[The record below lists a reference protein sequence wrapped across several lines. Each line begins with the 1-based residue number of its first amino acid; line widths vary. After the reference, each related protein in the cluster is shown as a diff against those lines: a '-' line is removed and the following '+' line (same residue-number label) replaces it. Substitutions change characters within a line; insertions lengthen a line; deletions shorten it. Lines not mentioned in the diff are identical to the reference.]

1 MSSDEKSGKKPADGQ
16 SVQDV
21 RSAQAAQEKLAQG
34 KPADGQED
42 KPAEAKRP
50 AEEKPASASKKHGGK
65 RQQREELLGA
75 PLKATKKQTV
85 DDELLGRPHVAEK
98 AFASEG
104 RPEATNPLHV
114 TETPEE
120 RFAELQEAT
129 GAYLSEEDEELLA
142 RAFSFADMAHKGQC
156 RKSGE
161 PFIVHPVEVALIL
174 ADLRMDVET
183 LCAALIHDTVE
194 DSDVTL
200 AEVEET
206 FNERIAHLVDG
217 VTKISRIEVESLS
230 DEQAQTIRKMF
241 VAMSKDIRV
250 IVIKLADR
258 LHNMRTLAALREDRR
273 IFKSRETLEI
283 YAPIAHRLGINSIK
297 WELEDLA
304 FFYLEPNK
312 YKQISRM
319 VTESRAEREEY
330 LEQIIGI
337 LHGEMEKVGIQ
348 AQIMGRPKH
357 LYSIYQKM
365 TKKGKGFSEIYDLIA
380 VRVIVKS
387 VKDCYSALGAV
398 HTLWHPMPGRF
409 KDYIAMPK
417 FNMYQSLHTTV
428 IGPAGR
434 PLEVQI
440 RTEEMHR
447 QSEYGVA
454 AHWRYKEKGGK
465 GGDALDQQLSWLR
478 QMVDWQDETQD
489 SREFLKDLKVDLA
502 PTEVFV
508 FTPKGEVMSLRAG
521 STPVD
526 FAYAIHTEVG
536 NHCVGA
542 KVNGAIVPL
551 TYELQLG
558 DRVEILTQK
567 SASPSRDWLNLV
579 KTPSARSKIR
589 SYFSKISRSD
599 DLQFGRD
606 KLTREMRKHGLG
618 ISSAQ
623 SMRAIKTVSEHL
635 GYNDPDDMLV
645 SIGTNKESAQ
655 HVANRLLKILVDRG
669 TEADEL
675 PGLGASEISTGV
687 LPPMLT
693 SVKRPKKHEAHTSN
707 GVVVKGIDDVLVR
720 LSRCCNPVP
729 GDDILGFVTRGRG
742 VSVHRA
748 DCPNAQ
754 DLMNHP
760 ERIIEVSWDGAP
772 SKGTS
777 FKVEVFIEALDR
789 MNLLRDVTVILSEMG
804 ANVLSCTTSS
814 HRDGMVEMRFLF
826 QVSDIAHI
834 DLVLKKLRSVDGVFD
849 ARRMVAGAGSR
860 KKQKENAS

>member
-1 MSSDEKSGKKPADGQ
+1 MS
-16 SVQDV
+16 
-21 RSAQAAQEKLAQG
+21 AAR
-34 KPADGQED
+34 KPADGQEE
-42 KPAEAKRP
+42 KP
-50 AEEKPASASKKHGGK
+50 AEEKLASASKKHGGK

-104 RPEATNPLHV
+104 RPDATDPLHV

-120 RFAELQEAT
+120 RFAELQEVT

-258 LHNMRTLAALREDRR
+258 LHNMRTLGALREDRR
-273 IFKSRETLEI
+273 IFKARETLEI
-283 YAPIAHRLGINSIK
+283 YAPIAHRLGINNIK
-297 WELEDLA
+297 WELEDLS
-304 FFYLEPNK
+304 FYYLEPNK
-312 YKQISRM
+312 FKQISRM
-319 VTESRAEREEY
+319 VTESRSEREGY
-330 LEQIIGI
+330 LDQIISI
-337 LHGEMEKVGIQ
+337 LHDEMEKVNIQ

-645 SIGTNKESAQ
+645 NIGTNKESAQ

-826 QVSDIAHI
+826 QVSDISHI

-849 ARRMVAGAGSR
+849 ARRMVAGKGS
-860 KKQKENAS
+860 KKK

>member
-1 MSSDEKSGKKPADGQ
+1 MS
-16 SVQDV
+16 
-21 RSAQAAQEKLAQG
+21 AAR
-34 KPADGQED
+34 KPADGQEE
-42 KPAEAKRP
+42 KP

-104 RPEATNPLHV
+104 RPDATDPLHV

-120 RFAELQEAT
+120 RFAELQEVT

-645 SIGTNKESAQ
+645 NIGTNKESAQ

-826 QVSDIAHI
+826 QVSDISHI
-834 DLVLKKLRSVDGVFD
+834 DLVLKKLRSIDGVFD
-849 ARRMVAGAGSR
+849 ARRMVAGKGS
-860 KKQKENAS
+860 KKK

>member
-1 MSSDEKSGKKPADGQ
+1 MS
-16 SVQDV
+16 
-21 RSAQAAQEKLAQG
+21 AAR
-34 KPADGQED
+34 KPADGQEE
-42 KPAEAKRP
+42 KP
-50 AEEKPASASKKHGGK
+50 AEEKLASASKKHGGK

-104 RPEATNPLHV
+104 RPDATDPLHV

-120 RFAELQEAT
+120 RFAELQEVT

-250 IVIKLADR
+250 IIIKLADR

-645 SIGTNKESAQ
+645 NIGTNKESAQ

-826 QVSDIAHI
+826 QVSDISHI
-834 DLVLKKLRSVDGVFD
+834 DLVLKKLRSIDGVFD
-849 ARRMVAGAGSR
+849 ARRMVAGKGS
-860 KKQKENAS
+860 KKK

>member
-1 MSSDEKSGKKPADGQ
+1 MVQSEQDANRRSERATARDVVVPTAMRAIPVEENDAADPMP
-16 SVQDV
+16 S
-21 RSAQAAQEKLAQG
+21 
-34 KPADGQED
+34 
-42 KPAEAKRP
+42 AEAKL
-50 AEEKPASASKKHGGK
+50 GK
-65 RQQREELLGA
+65 NKARKNKEELIGESA
-75 PLKATKKQTV
+75 KSARADKGHTEEA
-85 DDELLGRPHVAEK
+85 DEELLGRPRATEK
-98 AFASEG
+98 SFASEAKAS
-104 RPEATNPLHV
+104 RLRL
-114 TETPEE
+114 ETPET
-120 RFAELQEAT
+120 RFAELKRQT
-129 GAYLSEEDEELLA
+129 SAYMNDPDEEMLEKAFLFA
-142 RAFSFADMAHKGQC
+142 REAHAGQC

-161 PFIVHPVEVALIL
+161 PFIAHPVEVALIL
-174 ADLRMDVET
+174 ADLRMDVESV
-183 LCAALIHDTVE
+183 CAALLHDTVE

-200 AEVEET
+200 EQVASL
-206 FNERIAHLVDG
+206 FNEQVAELVDG
-217 VTKISRIEVESLS
+217 VTKITRIEVESLS

-241 VAMSKDIRV
+241 VAMNKDIRV

-258 LHNMRTLAALREDRR
+258 LHNMRTLAALKEDRR

-304 FFYLEPNK
+304 FYYLEPNK
-312 YKQISRM
+312 FKQVSRM
-319 VTESRAEREEY
+319 VTESREDRENY
-330 LEQIIGI
+330 LEQIISI
-337 LHGEMEKVGIQ
+337 LHGELDKVGVQ
-348 AQIMGRPKH
+348 SQIMGRPKH

-398 HTLWHPMPGRF
+398 HALWHPMPGRF

-447 QSEYGVA
+447 TSEYGVA

-465 GGDALDQQLSWLR
+465 GDMGLDQQLAWLR
-478 QMVDWQDETQD
+478 QMVDWQDETKD
-489 SREFLKDLKVDLA
+489 SREFLKSLKVDLA
-502 PTEVFV
+502 PNEVFV
-508 FTPKGEVMSLRAG
+508 FTPKGEVMSLRVG

-542 KVNGAIVPL
+542 KVNGSIVPL

-567 SASPSRDWLNLV
+567 SANPSRDWLNLV

-589 SYFSKISRSD
+589 AYFSKVNRSD
-599 DLQFGRD
+599 DLQNGRD

-623 SMRAIKTVSEHL
+623 SMRAVKTVSEHL

-645 SIGTNKESAQ
+645 QIGTNKESAT
-655 HVANRLLKILVDRG
+655 HVSNRLLKILVDRAEKDAE
-669 TEADEL
+669 T
-675 PGLGASEISTGV
+675 PGFGSSDMSTGK
-687 LPPMLT
+687 LPPMIT

-707 GVVVKGIDDVLVR
+707 GIVVKGIDDVLVR

-729 GDDILGFVTRGRG
+729 GDEILGFVTRGRG

-754 DLMNHP
+754 DLMQHP
-760 ERIIEVSWDGAP
+760 ERIIEVSWENEPKQNA
-772 SKGTS
+772 SY
-777 FKVEVFIEALDR
+777 KVEVFIEALDR
-789 MNLLRDVTVILSEMG
+789 MNLLRDVTVVLADMG
-804 ANVLSCTTSS
+804 ANVLSSTTAS

-826 QVSDIAHI
+826 QVSDISYI
-834 DLVLKKLRSVDGVFD
+834 DKITTKLRGVEGVFD
-849 ARRMVAGAGSR
+849 ARRMLPGETTR
-860 KKQKENAS
+860 KKGK

>member
-1 MSSDEKSGKKPADGQ
+1 MS
-16 SVQDV
+16 
-21 RSAQAAQEKLAQG
+21 AAR

-104 RPEATNPLHV
+104 RPDATDPLHV

-120 RFAELQEAT
+120 RFAELQEVT

-417 FNMYQSLHTTV
+417 YNMYQSLHTTV

-623 SMRAIKTVSEHL
+623 SMRALKSVAEHL
-635 GYNDPDDMLV
+635 GFKDADDMLV
-645 SIGTNKESAQ
+645 NIGTGKESAQ
-655 HVANRLLKILVDRG
+655 HVGNRLLKVLVDKG
-669 TEADEL
+669 NEADET
-675 PGLGASEISTGV
+675 LGFGVGDMSTGK

-693 SVKRPKKHEAHTSN
+693 SVKTPKKHEAHTSN

-729 GDDILGFVTRGRG
+729 GDEILGFVTRGRG

-754 DLMNHP
+754 DLRQTP
-760 ERIIEVSWDGAP
+760 ERIIEVAWESDLP
-772 SKGTS
+772 KNTS
-777 FKVEVFIEALDR
+777 FKVEVFIDALDR
-789 MNLLRDVTVILSEMG
+789 MNLLRDVAVILSEQG
-804 ANVLSCTTSS
+804 ANVLSSSTTS

-826 QVSDIAHI
+826 QVSDINHI
-834 DLVLKKLRSVDGVFD
+834 DVVLNRLRGVEGVFD
-849 ARRMVAGAGSR
+849 ARRMVPKAGGS
-860 KKQKENAS
+860 KKK